1 MPSRR
6 RREMAEDNGIDNE
19 EYEEQLEQMMIE
31 NGMLLHG
38 IVNLLVRK
46 GVITQEEID
55 AEIDKLY
62 EEMDEY
68 DDEDD
73 RE

>member
-1 MPSRR
+1 MVDDD
-6 RREMAEDNGIDNE
+6 DNGIDNE

-38 IVNLLVRK
+38 IVNVLIRK
-46 GVITQEEID
+46 GIITQDEID
-55 AEIDKLY
+55 EEIDKLY
-62 EEMDEY
+62 DEMEQDE
-68 DDEDD
+68 DDED